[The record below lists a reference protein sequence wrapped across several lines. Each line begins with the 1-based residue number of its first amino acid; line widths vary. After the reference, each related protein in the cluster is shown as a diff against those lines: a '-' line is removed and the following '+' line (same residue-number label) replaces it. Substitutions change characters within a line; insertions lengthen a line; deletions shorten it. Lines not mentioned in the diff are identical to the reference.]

1 MPEDRSRYSAL
12 AVSPEEAQAIA
23 ALRGMHLPP
32 GANGCIEVVRNGY
45 TVRAVGDTATIRQ
58 ALQMVADA
66 ESMHHDRKL
75 VELRGRSFE
84 SKQRQVSS
92 DLSRIA
98 IIIPI
103 SLILGAALWMLWSS
117 ISSSAKY
124 SPRYSEV
131 PHAVIKG

>member
-12 AVSPEEAQAIA
+12 AVSAEEAQAIA
-23 ALRGMHLPP
+23 TLRGMHLPP
-32 GANGCIEVVRNGY
+32 GANGCVEVIRNGY
-45 TVRAVGDTATIRQ
+45 TVRAVGDTETIRQ
-58 ALQMVADA
+58 TLRMIESA
-66 ESMHHDRKL
+66 ESMHHDRRL
-75 VELRGRSFE
+75 VELRGRSHE

-98 IIIPI
+98 IIIPVFM
-103 SLILGAALWMLWSS
+103 LLGVALCILWGS

-131 PHAVIKG
+131 PHAAIKG